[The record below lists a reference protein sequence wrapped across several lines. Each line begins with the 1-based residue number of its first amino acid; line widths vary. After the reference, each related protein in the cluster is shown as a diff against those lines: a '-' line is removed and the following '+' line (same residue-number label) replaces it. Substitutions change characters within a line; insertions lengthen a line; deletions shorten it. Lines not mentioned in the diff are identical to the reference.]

1 MRGEADRDSLEQMSS
16 TFTACLSHETRYW
29 HVLGSGLAVGTSRQV
44 VVVAATK
51 GTRHMVTSS
60 QLPEELYLARYLVD
74 VR

>member
-16 TFTACLSHETRYW
+16 TSCLSHETRYW

-44 VVVAATK
+44 VVVAAATK